1 MREVRSLTIMLLMAD
16 TARAD
21 IAIKGDRTYYRFA
34 TEASLEDGDIA
45 GVPDVAHLADE
56 VIAAAQAR
64 EGEAPLGEGMKVQIF
79 VNNCAQAITT
89 SEASLRRLVA
99 VLEPVAVEFAFLRG
113 FLA

>member
-1 MREVRSLTIMLLMAD
+1 MSEVRSLTIMLLIAD

-21 IAIKGDRTYYRFA
+21 IAIKSDRTYYRFA

-45 GVPDVAHLADE
+45 GVPDIGQLAKE
-56 VIAAAQAR
+56 VIAAIQGR
-64 EGEAPLGEGMKVQIF
+64 EGEAPLGDGMKVQIF
-79 VNNCAQAITT
+79 VNNYAQAIAAT
-89 SEASLRRLVA
+89 EASLRRMVA